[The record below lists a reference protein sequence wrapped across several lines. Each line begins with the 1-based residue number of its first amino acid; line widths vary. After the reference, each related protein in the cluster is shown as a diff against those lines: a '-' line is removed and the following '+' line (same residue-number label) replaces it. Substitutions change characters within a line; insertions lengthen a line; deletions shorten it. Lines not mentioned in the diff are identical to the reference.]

1 MRSTVPVGG
10 GRSPLALRHFIRMKT
25 DACPKCGSVKRE
37 RGEILPVGSNWDVR
51 FKSETSSA
59 FSFKK
64 KVAALEV
71 AEVVKVPELAQQV
84 SAVQT
89 GKIFDSDEEVLV
101 WDSD

>member
-1 MRSTVPVGG
+1 
-10 GRSPLALRHFIRMKT
+10 MKA

-64 KVAALEV
+64 KVVALACSSCGYIELFLEDHDSSDV
-71 AEVVKVPELAQQV
+71 A
-84 SAVQT
+84 
-89 GKIFDSDEEVLV
+89 
-101 WDSD
+101 